1 MDINYFE
8 SLILNELKNITES
21 ILFKNPNPGISAKA
35 RAGAEISDLLEK
47 NFVIESQNHKYFKD
61 SQSSPDGA
69 TKNPWD
75 AMTYFCYGQ
84 HKELIWIDFKAVKL
98 SSADSN
104 PDIGTPDK
112 IIDLIINKRAFYLA
126 YIFVYY
132 EEANNGLKFV
142 RNAENEFVKVYFLK
156 DVSSSFR
163 RNPKNQLQVN
173 ISAKPEHRSRT
184 EFIELLIEKIIE
196 SHKRQIEISKKALE
210 KIEESRI
217 KELLLKNNEEQ
228 ENIIKNI

>member
-1 MDINYFE
+1 MK
-8 SLILNELKNITES
+8 LILNDKSFLFSSTE
-21 ILFKNPNPGISAKA
+21 IPDVFFTEYLPKAK
-35 RAGAEISDLLEK
+35 S
-47 NFVIESQNHKYFKD
+47 
-61 SQSSPDGA
+61 
-69 TKNPWD
+69 
-75 AMTYFCYGQ
+75 
-84 HKELIWIDFKAVKL
+84 
-98 SSADSN
+98 
-104 PDIGTPDK
+104 
-112 IIDLIINKRAFYLA
+112 
-126 YIFVYY
+126 
-132 EEANNGLKFV
+132 
-142 RNAENEFVKVYFLK
+142 EFVKVYFLK